1 MAIGPPEQGAGAM
14 KKLLIGLVALVVVV
28 VAIAV
33 AVPFFVPVDTYKEQL
48 VTRVKAA
55 TGRDL
60 KIAGPIKFSLIPVL
74 GLEASQVSFSNAPG
88 ASTPDMVQLGKLEV
102 ALKLFPL
109 LSGQLEI
116 NRFVLHDPVIVLE
129 IDKQGRGNW
138 VFGAAQPAAPAPSA
152 PAGGG
157 ARMSLNELRLDDIRV
172 VNGKL
177 IYLDQRTGQKQELSD
192 VNMKLSLPSLDSP
205 FANDGAVTWR
215 GKVVKTTVTV
225 ANPRAVMDGK
235 TSDVTIKVASE
246 PVNFDFKGKLTNSA
260 PVKVEGPIDLKVPSV
275 RELAAWTG
283 NPIQMQGKDTLGP
296 LEVKGNLAMVGSK
309 IGFTDAQ
316 LAIDAI
322 RGKGEF
328 AFDGGGAKPR
338 LQGKLDI
345 DKLDV
350 NPYLGPEGS
359 STAGAKPGGQAGSGG
374 AAKSA
379 GWSDDPI
386 DLAGLRAADAD
397 FALRVGSMQV
407 RKIQIG
413 QSALALQLKDGR
425 LTADL
430 SKLALYQGAGQGK
443 LVLDGSGQVPG
454 LDASFKLANVQAEPL
469 LRDAAGF
476 DRLSATGAFDIAVT
490 GRGHSQRELVGALNG
505 RGDFRFTNG
514 VIKGFDLG
522 AMVRNVESAFG
533 AGGGQTEFS
542 QLTGTFTI
550 TNGILKNNDM
560 DLQAPVIHATGAGTA
575 DLPRRTVDY
584 RVKPLNTQ
592 IANVNLAGL
601 AIAVEGPWDDLHYRP
616 DLSSGAVQ
624 GIGKALEGL
633 VPGQPGQPGQPGAPG
648 SKPGA
653 IPGDALKGLFGG
665 RK

>member
-1 MAIGPPEQGAGAM
+1 MR
-14 KKLLIGLVALVVVV
+14 KLLIGLVALVVVI
-28 VAIAV
+28 VAIALV
-33 AVPFFVPVDTYKEQL
+33 VPFFVPVDTYRDEL
-48 VTRVKAA
+48 ITRVKAA

-60 KIAGPIKFSLIPVL
+60 KIAGPIKFSLLPVL

-88 ASTPDMVQLGKLEV
+88 ASAPEMAQLGKLSI

-109 LSGQLEI
+109 LSGELAI
-116 NRFVLHDPVIVLE
+116 DHFVLTDPVILLE

-138 VFGAAQPAAPAPSA
+138 VFGTAQPAAPSTAARPAAAP
-152 PAGGG
+152 PAQGAGG
-157 ARMSLNELRLDDIRV
+157 ARMPMSELRLGDIRV

-177 IYLDQRTGQKQELSD
+177 TYVDQRTGQKQELTD
-192 VNMKLSLPSLDSP
+192 VNVKLSLPNLDSP
-205 FANDGAVTWR
+205 FANDGSVTWR
-215 GKVVKTTVTV
+215 GKAVKTSVTV

-235 TSDVTIKVASE
+235 TSDVAVKVASD

-260 PVKVEGPIDLKVPSV
+260 PVKVDGPIDLKVPSV

-283 NPIQMQGKDTLGP
+283 NPLQVPGKDTFGP
-296 LEVKGNLAMVGSK
+296 MEVKGTLAMAGNK

-316 LAIDAI
+316 LSFDAI
-322 RGKGEF
+322 KAKGEF

-338 LQGKLDI
+338 LQGKLDV

-350 NPYLGPEGS
+350 NPYLPPESAG
-359 STAGAKPGGQAGSGG
+359 AGAKPAGPAGGQPGSGG

-379 GWSDDPI
+379 GWSDAPI
-386 DLAGLRAADAD
+386 DLTPLRAVDTD
-397 FALRVGSMQV
+397 FALGVGSMLA

-413 QSALALQLKDGR
+413 QSALGLQLKDGR

-443 LVLDGSGQVPG
+443 LVLDGSGAVAG
-454 LDASFKLANVQAEPL
+454 VDASFKLANVQVEPL

-476 DRLSATGAFDIAVT
+476 DRFSGTGAFDIAVT
-490 GRGHSQRELVGALNG
+490 GHGHSQREIVGTLNG
-505 RGDFRFTNG
+505 KGDLKVTNG

-522 AMVRNVESAFG
+522 AMIRNVESAFG

-542 QLTGTFTI
+542 QLTATYTI
-550 TNGILKNNDM
+550 TNGILKNSDL
-560 DLQAPVIHATGAGTA
+560 DLQAPIVHATGAGTA
-575 DLPRRTVDY
+575 DLPQRTVNY
-584 RVKPLNTQ
+584 RIKPLNAN
-592 IANVNLAGL
+592 IAGVNLAGL
-601 AIAVEGPWDDLHYRP
+601 AIAVEGPWDNLHYRP
-616 DLSSGAVQ
+616 DLSSGAVE
-624 GIGKALEGL
+624 GAAKALQGL
-633 VPGQPGQPGQPGAPG
+633 VPGQSGGSGASS

-653 IPGDALKGLFGG
+653 IQGDLLKGLFGG